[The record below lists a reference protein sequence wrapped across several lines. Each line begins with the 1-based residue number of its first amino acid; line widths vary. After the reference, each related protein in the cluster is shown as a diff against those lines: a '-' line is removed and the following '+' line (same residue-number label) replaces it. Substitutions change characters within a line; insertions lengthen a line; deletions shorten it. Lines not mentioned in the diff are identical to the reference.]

1 MFYRGND
8 LVDRRRLGF
17 VSTDPEAQGAR
28 FFRYETQ
35 CDADPTLCAHEQNP
49 ENRHDENVCVPGKWA
64 GNSNRGHDGKAYG
77 TDLPAD
83 DKDAIVEFL
92 KTF

>member
-1 MFYRGND
+1 MGR
-8 LVDRRRLGF
+8 
-17 VSTDPEAQGAR
+17 E
-28 FFRYETQ
+28 
-35 CDADPTLCAHEQNP
+35 
-49 ENRHDENVCVPGKWA
+49 
-64 GNSNRGHDGKAYG
+64 NSNRGHDGKAYG